1 MRKIHNLSSADCRT
15 SNKPR
20 QSLPTKCDPL
30 PPFPF
35 LTTYRIQLPFFQPYT
50 PTSHIN
56 TQPNTILNS
65 DQKNKQTIERTS
77 FQVQKAYANQCSNLY
92 SISFIQMVCG
102 VSQRKLHYMA
112 ALLQSLYRWH
122 GGTLWW
128 RERSDQY
135 YLVNC
140 QRYRAEYGKEKNH
153 YVVFLTVR
161 KVSKKRTFRTKNT
174 STTSDQ
180 QKKPRIRIDLARTRG
195 RSSCAV
201 FTASVS
207 SSSGNYALGICIYVP

>member
-1 MRKIHNLSSADCRT
+1 
-15 SNKPR
+15 
-20 QSLPTKCDPL
+20 
-30 PPFPF
+30 
-35 LTTYRIQLPFFQPYT
+35 
-50 PTSHIN
+50 
-56 TQPNTILNS
+56 
-65 DQKNKQTIERTS
+65 
-77 FQVQKAYANQCSNLY
+77 
-92 SISFIQMVCG
+92 MVCG

-195 RSSCAV
+195 RSSCAELWSPLRCRRRPV
-201 FTASVS
+201 IMHSEFA
-207 SSSGNYALGICIYVP
+207 YMCPDDMRR